1 MLSAAVRLWMA
12 MFPPLRHRRQLHG
25 QAAAWEEPAAD
36 ILRARTGAHLP
47 IHVHRSRAVITTSPA
62 EFLQAHAALA
72 PLPEAAATARA
83 AYLVAPA
90 GFTLAAESARDNRY
104 MDMNLAVDPL
114 KALAQHSALA
124 QALRADVPVITFP
137 GDPATPDAV
146 FPNNVFGT
154 APGRLI
160 IGRMRHPVRRREAER
175 SDIRAFFGD
184 VLGYDEIDLSGC
196 DDLVAELT
204 GSLIIDRVRGV
215 GYCGLSERC
224 DMAGARAMHKAFDL
238 RLTYCFELAE
248 SEYHTNVVLT
258 LLASRAAIIAADG
271 FRDPAAAQAIATACG
286 DRAIWLTPAQK
297 QAFAG
302 NAITLSDERVWM
314 SACAAAALTDEQR
327 AALAGYGFAIGA
339 VELDEIEKAG
349 GSLRCCVG
357 EIY

>member
-1 MLSAAVRLWMA
+1 M
-12 MFPPLRHRRQLHG
+12 
-25 QAAAWEEPAAD
+25 
-36 ILRARTGAHLP
+36 
-47 IHVHRSRAVITTSPA
+47 ITTSPI
-62 EFLQAHAALA
+62 EFLQAHATLA
-72 PLPEAAATARA
+72 PLPDAVATARA

-90 GFTLAAESARDNRY
+90 EFTLAAESARDNRY
-104 MDMNLAVDPL
+104 MDMSLTVDPL

-124 QALRADVPVITFP
+124 QALRADCPVITFP
-137 GDPATPDAV
+137 GNPATPDAV
-146 FPNNVFGT
+146 FPNNIFGT

-160 IGRMRHPVRRREAER
+160 IGRMRHAVRQREAER

-196 DDLVAELT
+196 TDLVAELT

-224 DMAGARAMHKAFDL
+224 DMAGAQAMHKAFDL
-238 RLTYCFELAE
+238 RLTFCFELAE
-248 SEYHTNVVLT
+248 SEYHTNVVLA

-271 FRDPAAAQAIATACG
+271 FRDPAVPHAISAAFG
-286 DRAIWLTPAQK
+286 SRAIWLTPAQK
-297 QAFAG
+297 QAFAA

-314 SACAAAALTDEQR
+314 SACAAAALTREQR
-327 AALAGYGFAIGA
+327 ETLADYGFAVGA
-339 VELDEIEKAG
+339 VELGEIEKAG

>member
-1 MLSAAVRLWMA
+1 
-12 MFPPLRHRRQLHG
+12 
-25 QAAAWEEPAAD
+25 
-36 ILRARTGAHLP
+36 
-47 IHVHRSRAVITTSPA
+47 VHRIDRQRILFSVITTSPT
-62 EFLQAHAALA
+62 EFVEAYAALT
-72 PLPEAAATARA
+72 PLRDAAATARA
-83 AYLVAPA
+83 AYLIAPA
-90 GFTLAAESARDNRY
+90 EFSLAAESARDNRY
-104 MDMNLAVDPL
+104 MDMSLAVDPL

-137 GDPATPDAV
+137 GNPATPDAV

-160 IGRMRHPVRRREAER
+160 IGRMRHAVRQREAER
-175 SDIRAFFGD
+175 ADIRSFFGD
-184 VLGYDEIDLSGC
+184 VLGYNEIDLSGC

-204 GSLIIDRVRGV
+204 GSLIIDRARGV

-224 DMAGARAMHKAFDL
+224 DLAGAHAMHKAFDL
-238 RLTYCFELAE
+238 RLTFCFDLAE

-258 LLASRAAIIAADG
+258 VLAGRAAIIAADG
-271 FRDPAAAQAIATACG
+271 FRDPAAPQAIAAAYG

-314 SACAAAALTDEQR
+314 SACAAASLTEGQAKALSD
-327 AALAGYGFAIGA
+327 YGFALGT
-339 VELDEIEKAG
+339 VDLSEIEKAG